1 MNALLGGSPL
11 SKLFMNVRE
20 KASLAYSIYS
30 KWQYDTGFL
39 LIAAGLDADKVVQA
53 EKMID
58 EEILAIQNGEFED
71 KVVTSIK
78 KSLIN
83 DYLSQQDSP
92 NSQIETA
99 FSRLL
104 TGSETSESEWIKQVQ
119 AVTANDIRLVAKK
132 TSDTEQIYIVA

>member
-1 MNALLGGSPL
+1 M
-11 SKLFMNVRE
+11 
-20 KASLAYSIYS
+20 
-30 KWQYDTGFL
+30 
-39 LIAAGLDADKVVQA
+39 
-53 EKMID
+53 
-58 EEILAIQNGEFED
+58 
-71 KVVTSIK
+71 
-78 KSLIN
+78 IN

-132 TSDTEQIYIVA
+132 LQIQSRFILLPKE